1 MIKFDNKDKDK
12 KDWEEFIRDPKNI
25 FDKESKETTK
35 AFKNTFRFDLHGY
48 TLENANKKVR
58 EIVIK
63 CINNDYKEILL
74 ITGKGLHSKVESVY
88 SSKNFSKLKFS
99 IPEFLKT
106 DKEISK
112 YIKSVLP
119 ADKNRGGEGAILIK
133 LNLTIK

>member
-1 MIKFDNKDKDK
+1 MIKFDDKDKDK

-48 TLENANKKVR
+48 TLENANKKVK

>member
-1 MIKFDNKDKDK
+1 MIKFDDKDKDK

-35 AFKNTFRFDLHGY
+35 ILKNTFRFDLHGY
-48 TLENANKKVR
+48 TLENANKKVK

-112 YIKSVLP
+112 YIKSLLP

>member
-35 AFKNTFRFDLHGY
+35 ILKNTFRFDLHGY
-48 TLENANKKVR
+48 TLENANKKVK

>member
-1 MIKFDNKDKDK
+1 M
-12 KDWEEFIRDPKNI
+12 
-25 FDKESKETTK
+25 
-35 AFKNTFRFDLHGY
+35 
-48 TLENANKKVR
+48 
-58 EIVIK
+58 
-63 CINNDYKEILL
+63 